1 MAVRLPALVKAK
13 VAPRLGAPP
22 SLSGGQALD
31 CPQNLAAM
39 TKRSDTEVFQILICQ
54 IPENREIDIVVS
66 KALGVLGHPKLFE
79 PVRNLLHRGHRTPQ
93 SCSNNLW
100 TRAIEIET
108 LSQYLPRGI
117 CRSSVQLALNLTN
130 VTRLIERVSA
140 RPMRFRFPSPRP

>member
-1 MAVRLPALVKAK
+1 VAVRLPALGKAK

-66 KALGVLGHPKLFE
+66 SVLGHLKLFK
-79 PVRNLLHRGHRTPQ
+79 PVRNLLHRVRRTPQ
-93 SCSNNLW
+93 SCSNNLG
-100 TRAIEIET
+100 
-108 LSQYLPRGI
+108 LGP
-117 CRSSVQLALNLTN
+117 
-130 VTRLIERVSA
+130 
-140 RPMRFRFPSPRP
+140 